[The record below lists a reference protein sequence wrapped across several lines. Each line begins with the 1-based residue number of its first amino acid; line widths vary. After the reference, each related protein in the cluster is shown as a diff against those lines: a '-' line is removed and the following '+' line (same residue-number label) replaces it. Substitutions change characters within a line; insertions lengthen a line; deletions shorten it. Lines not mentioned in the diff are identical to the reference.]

1 MANHKFFMLFVMY
14 IASTC
19 IYSLGLI
26 FFYFLHCMSP
36 TATCPSEAGDAIPI
50 MIMTITGVLFGL
62 FTGES
67 RGRGGEGSGGGGL
80 LQQRAGRLAALEHAP
95 GWLSG
100 LLATSSLLP
109 ARPLTGHFP
118 LLQGACLWTR

>member
-19 IYSLGLI
+19 IYSLALI

-80 LQQRAGRLAALEHAP
+80 MQQRAGRLAAWSMRRVGCQDCLP
-95 GWLSG
+95 LRRCCP
-100 LLATSSLLP
+100 P
-109 ARPLTGHFP
+109 AR
-118 LLQGACLWTR
+118 